1 MPTLSSS
8 NLASCDYDAQSRVLS
23 ITLHSGRTYRYADV
37 DEDTYQSLLNAPSA
51 GRYFLQAIKDVY
63 SEA

>member
-8 NLASCDYDAQSRVLS
+8 NLSSCEYDPASRVLS
-23 ITLHSGRTYRYADV
+23 ITFHSGRTYRYADV
-37 DEDTYQSLLNAPSA
+37 SEDTYQSLLNAPSA
-51 GRYFLQAIKDVY
+51 GRYFNSAIKDVY